1 MGLLL
6 KLQNGDTALKSL
18 KFGKDRFGGG
28 DSGQPY
34 IKTPIIDEPGKLTH
48 ADDDFLL
55 RGGIRA
61 PLRALEDVARL
72 TKYMFDPKSP
82 KGVLFG
88 IKQNL
93 LSRVSPKTETT
104 KGAAYA
110 AGALNA
116 GVYTPLSTLIQAGVG
131 FTGTRVNK
139 QGIDPTGLIEP
150 LSIKKYEDVIKSQ
163 ADNRLIT
170 LTQLVEKN
178 EAQTNFNFI
187 KGYSLNVGGNV
198 IEYGGG
204 PGSILG
210 IGKTQIKFA
219 DQRTGVN
226 NPLSTTNPN
235 YFYKGG
241 IRLHQIEERDI
252 KYFREKNILSSF
264 TSLGGET
271 YNPNILISE
280 NTVKQGFSI
289 SSTTSDSLYKESEN
303 SKELRLN
310 PRPPID
316 KQPNGKD
323 DTYLVAIDEIY
334 KKSDPLLNSARI
346 ETRVNLGDPGAVK
359 GTWAGDVTNKDQI
372 VDKINSSPIYS
383 TYAITGKK
391 HKDYNDLIAFRIG
404 VIDNNDPTK
413 TTYMNFRAYID
424 SFSDS
429 YNSDWKAQSYM
440 GRGEKFYKY
449 EGFSRDISLS
459 FTAVAQSQGEMNGMY
474 QKLNYLAS
482 SLAPFYTGQGYMAGN
497 LVKLTVGNYVY
508 EQTGF
513 ISSLTYDIPQDSSW
527 ELSLSPGLKIARED
541 KPNPDELPFLIKV
554 TGLKFTPIHQFRP
567 EIQQNPIGGIGKR
580 FITNNIPFNQN
591 WNEKLESEPE
601 ELPPPEPPPFTPQFN
616 LNPPPP

>member
-116 GVYTPLSTLIQAGVG
+116 GVYTPLSTLIQVGVG

-198 IEYGGG
+198 IEYDGG
-204 PGSILG
+204 PGSNIG
-210 IGKTQIKFA
+210 IGKTYIKFA

-252 KYFREKNILSSF
+252 KYFGEKSILSLF
-264 TSLGGET
+264 TSFGGGT
-271 YNPNILISE
+271 YDPNILISE
-280 NTVKQGFSI
+280 NTVKQGFLI
-289 SSTTSDSLYKESEN
+289 SSYSTNLYTESEN
-303 SKELRLN
+303 SKELTLDAPKSNN
-310 PRPPID
+310 PPQT
-316 KQPNGKD
+316 QPNGK
-323 DTYLVAIDEIY
+323 DTYLVAIDKKY
-334 KKSDPLLNSARI
+334 KESDKQLNSARI

-359 GTWAGDVTNKDQI
+359 GTWAAEIGTDKAKVI
-372 VDKINSSPIYS
+372 DKINGSKIYS
-383 TYAITGKK
+383 AGGIGKR
-391 HKDYNDLIAFRIG
+391 HGDYNDLIAFRIG

-459 FTAVAQSQGEMNGMY
+459 FTVFAQSQGEMNGMY

-482 SLAPFYTGQGYMAGN
+482 SLAPFYTGQGYMTGN
-497 LVKLTVGNYVY
+497 LVKLTVGDYIY

-527 ELSLSPGLKIARED
+527 ELSLTPGIQISKS
-541 KPNPDELPFLIKV
+541 KNPNPDELPFLIKV
-554 TGLKFTPIHQFRP
+554 TGLKFTPIHRFRP
-567 EIQQNPIGGIGKR
+567 EIQPNPPKGIGKR
-580 FITNNIPFNQN
+580 FITNTIPFTQPWQGQLKNG
-591 WNEKLESEPE
+591 
-601 ELPPPEPPPFTPQFN
+601 
-616 LNPPPP
+616 